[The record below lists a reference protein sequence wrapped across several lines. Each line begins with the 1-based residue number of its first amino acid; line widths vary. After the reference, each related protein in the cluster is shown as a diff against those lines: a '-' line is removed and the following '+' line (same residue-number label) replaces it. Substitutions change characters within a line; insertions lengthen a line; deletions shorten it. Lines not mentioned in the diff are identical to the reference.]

1 MAWRFSALTRNLGP
15 LALLVLALGLSACA
29 SGAKPGAMLAPN
41 TAQTTISANSNLRE
55 AVGVGQVSGG
65 KETDP
70 AIKALNVIMTGL
82 PVVTDVPNS
91 VLAEALRQSLSVRTM
106 LASRDERFRLEASLI
121 ELKQP
126 MMGFDMTVTSKVRYR
141 LTRLSDN
148 VIVFERE
155 ITAPFTAAFS
165 SSLLGVER
173 VKLANEGS
181 IRENI
186 SQFLAA
192 LIAAEAENPA
202 AFGRGN
208 RPRTS

>member
-1 MAWRFSALTRNLGP
+1 MAKLFSALTRNVAP

-55 AVGVGQVSGG
+55 AVGIGQVSGG
-65 KETDP
+65 RETNP
-70 AIKALNVIMTGL
+70 LWVS
-82 PVVTDVPNS
+82 DVS
-91 VLAEALRQSLSVRTM
+91 SSDLAEALRLSLSVRTM
-106 LASRDERFRLEASLI
+106 LAIRDERFRLEANMINLQ
-121 ELKQP
+121 QP
-126 MMGFDMTVTSKVRYR
+126 MMGLDMTVTSKVRYR

-148 VIVFERE
+148 TIVFERE

-165 SSLLGVER
+165 SSLVGVER
-173 VKLANEGS
+173 LKLANEGS

-202 AFGRGN
+202 AFGRAS

>member
-1 MAWRFSALTRNLGP
+1 MASRFLAFARNLGP
-15 LALLVLALGLSACA
+15 LALLVLAFGLSACA

-55 AVGVGQVSGG
+55 AVGIGQVSGG
-65 KETDP
+65 RETNP
-70 AIKALNVIMTGL
+70 LLVS
-82 PVVTDVPNS
+82 DVS
-91 VLAEALRQSLSVRTM
+91 SSDMAEALRLSLSVRTM
-106 LASRDERFRLEASLI
+106 LAIRDERFRLEANMINLQ
-121 ELKQP
+121 QP
-126 MMGFDMTVTSKVRYR
+126 MIGANMTVTSKVRYR
-141 LTRLSDN
+141 LTRVTDN
-148 VIVFERE
+148 AIVFERE
-155 ITAPFTAAFS
+155 ITAPFTAAWNSTFY
-165 SSLLGVER
+165 GVER
-173 VKLANEGS
+173 LRLANEGS

>member
-1 MAWRFSALTRNLGP
+1 MAKLFSALTRQFMP

-41 TAQTTISANSNLRE
+41 TPQTSISANSNLRE
-55 AVGVGQVSGG
+55 AVGIGQASGG
-65 KETDP
+65 RETNP
-70 AIKALNVIMTGL
+70 MWMS
-82 PVVTDVPNS
+82 DVS
-91 VLAEALRQSLSVRTM
+91 SSDLAEALRLSLAARTM
-106 LASRDERFRLEASLI
+106 LAIRDERFKLEASMINLQ
-121 ELKQP
+121 QP
-126 MMGFDMTVTSKVRYR
+126 MMGIDMTVVSKIRYR
-141 LTRLSDN
+141 LTRVADN
-148 VIVFERE
+148 AIVFERE

-165 SSLLGVER
+165 SSFYGVER
-173 VKLANEGS
+173 LRLANEGS

-202 AFGRGN
+202 AFGRAS